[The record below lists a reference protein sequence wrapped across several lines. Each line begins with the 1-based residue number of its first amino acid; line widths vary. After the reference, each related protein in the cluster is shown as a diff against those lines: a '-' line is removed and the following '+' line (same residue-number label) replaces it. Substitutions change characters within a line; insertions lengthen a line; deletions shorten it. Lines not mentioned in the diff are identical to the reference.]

1 MTHKVPEVV
10 REKTYINKI
19 QQGERYRLLVESVR
33 DYAIFMLDT
42 EGHVATWNEGAKRL
56 KGYTEEEVLGKHFS
70 IFYSPESIANGK
82 PERILTAAVRD
93 GRVEDEGW
101 RVRKDGTRFWADVV
115 ITALFDK
122 SGTLQGFAKVTRDLT
137 ERKAMED
144 ELEAANRE
152 LQQREE
158 MLTALSEAKDEFILL
173 ASHQLRTPATGVKQY
188 LNLILQ
194 GFVGEVPEHIREM
207 VAKANDSNER
217 QIDLINDLLQVARL
231 DAGKVILARRP
242 HDIQKIIIDVAAE
255 QGTAIRGRNQELV
268 VEVSEKPVIAYVDE
282 QRLRMVFENI
292 IDNASKY
299 TPQGGKI
306 KVTATTDNKWL
317 KVGIKDTGVGIKPD
331 DLKRLFTKFSRLPN
345 ELSNVVGGTGL
356 GLYWASRIVELHS
369 GTITVKSTPGKGS
382 EFIVFIPVGR

>member
-1 MTHKVPEVV
+1 MTHKAPEAA
-10 REKTYINKI
+10 REKIYITKS
-19 QQGERYRLLVESVR
+19 QQEERYRLLVESVR

-42 EGHVATWNEGAKRL
+42 EGYVATWNAGAKRL
-56 KGYTEEEVLGKHFS
+56 KGYGEEEILGKHFS
-70 IFYSPESIANGK
+70 IFYSPEDAASGK
-82 PERILTAAVRD
+82 PERVLAAAVRD

-115 ITALFDK
+115 MTALFDK
-122 SGTLQGFAKVTRDLT
+122 KGTLQGFAKVTRDLT

-152 LQQREE
+152 LQRREE
-158 MLTALSEAKDEFILL
+158 MLTALNETKDEFILL

-217 QIDLINDLLQVARL
+217 QIDLINDLLQVAQL
-231 DAGKVILARRP
+231 DAGKIILNRKP
-242 HDIQKIIIDVAAE
+242 HDIQKILVDVAAE
-255 QGTAIRGRNQELV
+255 QSTEIRKRNQELAV
-268 VEVSEKPVIAYVDE
+268 DVFEKPIVAYVDE
-282 QRLRMVFENI
+282 QRLRMVFENL

-299 TPQGGKI
+299 TPHGGKI
-306 KVTATTDNKWL
+306 RVATRTDKNLL
-317 KVGIKDTGVGIKPD
+317 KVSVKDTGVGIKSD
-331 DLKRLFTKFSRLPN
+331 DLKNLFTKFSRVPN

-356 GLYWASRIVELHS
+356 GLYWASRIVELHA
-369 GTITVKSTPGKGS
+369 GTITVTSTPGEGS
-382 EFIVFIPVGR
+382 EFIVVIPVGA